1 MSTVLFIAM
10 LTGLNTRMSKAKQTV
25 KMDMMQEF
33 RGEEKNAVPTSIR
46 NPRIFWSPTLHCG
59 AASRVHCTL
68 YLALSVRRRWQ
79 RIIHSPQSQD
89 LDSQTQT
96 GGEHCQSSL
105 RQMRYSKDSD
115 LLVPCLTLRNRWF
128 SKGCRSGRESSRL
141 LDRGAIRNVN
151 ASFKIH

>member
-1 MSTVLFIAM
+1 MST
-10 LTGLNTRMSKAKQTV
+10 SKQTV

-33 RGEEKNAVPTSIR
+33 RSDEINAVSASIR
-46 NPRIFWSPTLHCG
+46 NPRIFGHRLSALRSRL
-59 AASRVHCTL
+59 ARVHCTL

-96 GGEHCQSSL
+96 GGGEHCQSSL

-115 LLVPCLTLRNRWF
+115 LLAPCLTLRNRWS
-128 SKGCRSGRESSRL
+128 SKGSRSGRESSRL
-141 LDRGAIRNVN
+141 LIGARLEMLMPHLKYIKAAN
-151 ASFKIH
+151 FEGTL

>member
-1 MSTVLFIAM
+1 M
-10 LTGLNTRMSKAKQTV
+10 LRGLNTRISKSKQTV

-33 RGEEKNAVPTSIR
+33 RSGEKKCRLGEHSKSKN
-46 NPRIFWSPTLHCG
+46 FWSPTLHCE

-68 YLALSVRRRWQ
+68 YLALSVRR
-79 RIIHSPQSQD
+79 IIHSPQSQD

-96 GGEHCQSSL
+96 EQCRSSRR

-115 LLVPCLTLRNRWF
+115 LLAPCLTLRNRWS

-141 LDRGAIRNVN
+141 LIGARLEMLMPHLKYIKAAN
-151 ASFKIH
+151 FEGTL